1 VYQQHY
7 TVGNKKFIGAYAG
20 LYESAKTG
28 QYCHFVLPQYHID
41 QFLKVDV
48 PSLKN
53 YSSKDL
59 MKQKLAQLRDENNRI
74 RLNYSGGDDSHTILL
89 IAQEMGIEF
98 DCVFM
103 YTNSI
108 LEDPHVEYEYCSAIE
123 YAKTTDMNFVLHRPS
138 ISDFETVWKD
148 KLSFTKINDFYHG
161 FAPHYSEL
169 YFRDYEKDYLEI
181 IGNDKP
187 RYYCKDDVYYWII
200 TDQADWG
207 LDTEHEDFFL
217 GSKFP
222 ELAVKQ
228 VLLGV
233 DYIKKYYPSKQGFI
247 DYRMLDVEPFCRYL
261 NIQKGID
268 NKIRKTNKDHHEF
281 GYLNEKHRRS
291 LTQLIQLGRKDIID
305 DWIGVSKF
313 IDETLKDVPFGIEQ
327 RNAYISEIDRC
338 VKLTTNTV
346 RIGAIFKILD
356 DRLELMPHTDINK
369 L

>member
-1 VYQQHY
+1 
-7 TVGNKKFIGAYAG
+7 
-20 LYESAKTG
+20 
-28 QYCHFVLPQYHID
+28 
-41 QFLKVDV
+41 
-48 PSLKN
+48 
-53 YSSKDL
+53 
-59 MKQKLAQLRDENNRI
+59 
-74 RLNYSGGDDSHTILL
+74 
-89 IAQEMGIEF
+89 
-98 DCVFM
+98 
-103 YTNSI
+103 
-108 LEDPHVEYEYCSAIE
+108 
-123 YAKTTDMNFVLHRPS
+123 MNFVLHRPS
-138 ISDFETVWKD
+138 ISNFETVWKD

-169 YFRDYEKDYLEI
+169 YFKDYEKDYLEI

-247 DYRMLDVEPFCRYL
+247 DYKMLDVEPFCRYL

-291 LTQLIQLGRKDIID
+291 LKQLIQLGRKDIID
-305 DWIGVSKF
+305 DWVSVGKF
-313 IDETLKDVPFGIEQ
+313 IDETLKDVPFGIEH
-327 RNAYISEIDRC
+327 RNAYIPEIDRC
-338 VKLTTNTV
+338 VKLTTNTI
-346 RIGAIFKILD
+346 RTGAIFKILD